1 MECLPLGPLDQY
13 LQTTNVQLIDL
24 IEAATN
30 LANAV
35 FYLVFKLDQ
44 PANQFYMTYS
54 LWKQEENNYV
64 HANIRCRNLLVASHT
79 AKSFRIKLTDPGIP
93 SFSAE
98 E

>member
-44 PANQFYMTYS
+44 QANQFYMTYS
-54 LWKQEENNYV
+54 L
-64 HANIRCRNLLVASHT
+64 
-79 AKSFRIKLTDPGIP
+79 
-93 SFSAE
+93 
-98 E
+98 